1 MINKTY
7 TQSMILLFSFFTLLS
22 CKKDEF
28 VNLSST
34 ISGESNKLG
43 TEEGGSIIANVL
55 LTEELS
61 EDLTLQIRIETDEIN
76 NYINENDYDPNIE
89 YSNDLGKTWKQAT
102 NKLVVF
108 EERNRNLKIRVNT
121 HDDQRIEFHEE
132 FDLLIKPQTSGL
144 QLMGSIEPIRVSVD
158 DNELNERENSLLGAL
173 YEVDENYNFTLIGI
187 NRDNIYSREY
197 KPMVDEGLDPKV
209 INDIT
214 NVTKSGVVP
223 ITKFEA
229 IFDNSGLGGFVFN
242 DSFDGGDKWY
252 MGLNLLYAYYEF
264 NRETG
269 APEPIEYNSNGS
281 FGFILTH
288 EYGHILTLNKRNEI
302 DSSIDVFQNPDSC
315 GELSLSEG
323 CFLSQSVL
331 NQFNETFYESEVQ
344 YNEPQF
350 VTTYAMTN
358 IAEDIAESFAYQV
371 LQNTINPID
380 EESSGALQ
388 KIHFVANHPHLA
400 EFRDE
405 IRNVLS
411 YAKNSIGED
420 RDQEPIRSFNR
431 TKDGKRIDCTDHH
444 AILETAR
451 KKQFKPFK

>member
-1 MINKTY
+1 
-7 TQSMILLFSFFTLLS
+7 
-22 CKKDEF
+22 
-28 VNLSST
+28 
-34 ISGESNKLG
+34 
-43 TEEGGSIIANVL
+43 
-55 LTEELS
+55 
-61 EDLTLQIRIETDEIN
+61 
-76 NYINENDYDPNIE
+76 
-89 YSNDLGKTWKQAT
+89 
-102 NKLVVF
+102 
-108 EERNRNLKIRVNT
+108 
-121 HDDQRIEFHEE
+121 
-132 FDLLIKPQTSGL
+132 
-144 QLMGSIEPIRVSVD
+144 
-158 DNELNERENSLLGAL
+158 
-173 YEVDENYNFTLIGI
+173 
-187 NRDNIYSREY
+187 
-197 KPMVDEGLDPKV
+197 MVDEGLDPKV

-214 NVTKSGVVP
+214 NVTKSGDVP